1 MGQYYIAVILA
12 EDGKYVRSWLQ
23 SYDYGCGS
31 KLMEH
36 SYIKSPFVIAVENM
50 IGPKGMFYKS
60 KLVWAGDYADNE
72 VTNEGNLYAMLSSD
86 TSKLSQA
93 KQTEVYRFIVNHTKR
108 LYIDKNSLKNDI
120 SPLPLLVS
128 EGNGRGCGDYGGVN
142 EGNCGSWARN
152 IMSVEDAAPPGY
164 IEFKCNFD
172 Y

>member
-23 SYDYGCGS
+23 SYDYASGS

-36 SYIKSPFVIAVENM
+36 SYLNNPFVIAVENM
-50 IGPKGMFYKS
+50 IGPKGIFYKS

-72 VTNEGNLYAMLSSD
+72 VNNSGNLNGILSNE
-86 TSKLSQA
+86 TSKLLQGT
-93 KQTEVYRFIVNHTKR
+93 QTEVYRFIVNHTKR

-120 SPLPLLVS
+120 NPLPLLVS
-128 EGNGRGCGDYGGVN
+128 EGNGRGGGDYLGVDQAI
-142 EGNCGSWARN
+142 CGSWARN

-164 IEFKCNFD
+164 IEFNCNFD